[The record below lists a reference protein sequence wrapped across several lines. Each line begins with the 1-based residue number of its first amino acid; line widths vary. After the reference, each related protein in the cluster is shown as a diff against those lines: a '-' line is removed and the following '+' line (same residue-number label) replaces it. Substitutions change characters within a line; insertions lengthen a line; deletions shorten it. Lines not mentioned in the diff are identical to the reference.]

1 MSSENDPESS
11 RRITSS
17 EDLEVSAYLE
27 IAQEKAGRPSPNRSK
42 QLPQKESILVVDFGS
57 QYSRLIARRIRESKV
72 YCEIVPHTVTWES
85 VKNLNPKRIVLSGGP
100 SSVYDDAPPLAPTW
114 VYECGLPTLGI
125 CYGMQV
131 MVHQLGGKIAPAT
144 KREYG
149 HAILHQNTAS
159 ESLLDGLPPSL
170 PVWMSHADQITELP
184 PGFKS
189 TAYTDNAPIA
199 VTSNGQ
205 GMTGIQFHPEVVHT
219 PHGIEII
226 QNFLRKICG
235 VGELWTSSN
244 FVEESIRQIK
254 EQVGDGKVICALS
267 GGVDS
272 AVAATLVHRA
282 VGNQLTCI
290 FFNNGLMR

>member
-1 MSSENDPESS
+1 MCIRDS
-11 RRITSS
+11 
-17 EDLEVSAYLE
+17 
-27 IAQEKAGRPSPNRSK
+27 PSPNRSK

-85 VKNLNPKRIVLSGGP
+85 VKNLNPKGIVLSGGP

-159 ESLLDGLPPSL
+159 EGLLDGLPPSL

-184 PGFKS
+184 HGFKS
-189 TAYTDNAPIA
+189 TA
-199 VTSNGQ
+199 
-205 GMTGIQFHPEVVHT
+205 
-219 PHGIEII
+219 
-226 QNFLRKICG
+226 
-235 VGELWTSSN
+235 
-244 FVEESIRQIK
+244 
-254 EQVGDGKVICALS
+254 
-267 GGVDS
+267 
-272 AVAATLVHRA
+272 
-282 VGNQLTCI
+282 
-290 FFNNGLMR
+290 